1 MSVSFVIGTVWMI
14 SMQDSPLINLRAAS
28 DAFDQVKRL
37 QINEAYLVAI
47 DGTHFAVSTP
57 ELAKQTG
64 WKM

>member
-1 MSVSFVIGTVWMI
+1 MI